1 MQANPNCLSVF
12 RRLFKT
18 VNFSLLWWAAA
29 IGNFPIFVPPFFL
42 PLYTN
47 ALGYSSSTGAGL
59 VAGYTL
65 ASAVGRIAC
74 GYLCDVLGAINVL
87 LASLVLSALSMLAIW
102 PASQSLGPL
111 ALFVVVNGLSNGGFF
126 STMPTVASSVFGSAR
141 VGVIMGMIMTGWI
154 GGYLLVRSTH
164 AAATGHG
171 FRATFCV

>member
-1 MQANPNCLSVF
+1 ML

-18 VNFSLLWWAAA
+18 VNFNLLWWAAA

-47 ALGYSSSTGAGL
+47 ALGYSSSTGAAL

-154 GGYLLVRSTH
+154 GGYLLVSYPSSSALLRGTH
-164 AAATGHG
+164 VLNSRH
-171 FRATFCV
+171 